1 MNMMKCK
8 SAKGGVTLR
17 NAISYG
23 ASFVFPLFT
32 KMMENPKKVC
42 IEHLDQLIAAGLDI
56 WTRLDRRKRPIYEIY
71 LSGLGTMR
79 SSLVMLC
86 LQHPTLLW

>member
-17 NAISYG
+17 DAISYG

-32 KMMENPKKVC
+32 KMMENPKKSLHRTSGSANSSRVRY
-42 IEHLDQLIAAGLDI
+42 LDKAGPKEEANL
-56 WTRLDRRKRPIYEIY
+56 
-71 LSGLGTMR
+71 
-79 SSLVMLC
+79 
-86 LQHPTLLW
+86 